1 MHEIVKTV
9 VCKKNYEY
17 IHITYIHIQPCVL
30 CNAAILSIYKIENFT
45 AFSHNK
51 KKNKREQ
58 KSKFLSNFFIP
69 NNNFILR
76 KLSRFFSKSSRPVV
90 GYIFIAQNVKLGQN

>member
-45 AFSHNK
+45 AFATTK
-51 KKNKREQ
+51 GKAKKNK
-58 KSKFLSNFFIP
+58 KNHLKKPFKI
-69 NNNFILR
+69 
-76 KLSRFFSKSSRPVV
+76 FFSSFRPVV